1 MIATLITLGISE
13 LLTIVIMLAGYER
26 ILVITGAG
34 LQNCITGRKIRLS
47 ESEER
52 IMTLE
57 QEEKIFQQWRT
68 TNKPLPEIAKPERRE
83 PWQDNETKEEAR
95 PEQAAEPETEAEEAT
110 EEEYEEHAVDS
121 PEPEETEQPEA
132 KTTVA
137 EQKIQ
142 ERRAKW
148 RAWYYRNKANK
159 GKADKKASR
168 RGKSAPVPLKI
179 NAITGQPS
187 TEIENMVA
195 EAEQKLEQATETL
208 IAEIREKLRI

>member
-1 MIATLITLGISE
+1 
-13 LLTIVIMLAGYER
+13 
-26 ILVITGAG
+26 
-34 LQNCITGRKIRLS
+34 
-47 ESEER
+47 
-52 IMTLE
+52 MTLE
-57 QEEKIFQQWRT
+57 QEEKIFQQWST
-68 TNKPLPEIAKPERRE
+68 TNKPLPEIAEAAGVRYCEAAKYIETVTTEQERMDRIDRCEAAAKPERRE
-83 PWQDNETKEEAR
+83 PWQDNETKEEAG

-110 EEEYEEHAVDS
+110 EEEYEEHAADR
-121 PEPEETEQPEA
+121 PEPEEAEQPEA
-132 KTTVA
+132 KDTVA

-195 EAEQKLEQATETL
+195 EAGQKLEQAAETL
-208 IAEIREKLRI
+208 IKVQAEIGKMKAQIRAEMIAEIREKLRI